1 MKSKRKIHSSV
12 RVSILSAVLLTSAVT
27 SIITAYC
34 SLMWWLYPLSAILFI
49 AANIKPSLRRS
60 VKGRL
65 RIASDGADLLCAF
78 LVTLPVEIA
87 FVLIWAAAAGQWF
100 SIGFWIC
107 VGVVW
112 LSELITFWNGI
123 IRVYITSTMIGG
135 KWRIIGLVCG
145 MIPILH
151 IIVLLHIIRI
161 TRIEVN
167 MEIARDERNRERA
180 DKRVCATKYPLILV
194 HGVFFRDSKKFNYWG
209 RIPAELEKNGAV
221 IFYGNQQSA
230 LGVQKSG
237 EEVARTIKEVIDRT
251 GAEKVNIIAHSKG
264 GLDSRYAITT
274 LGMDKYV
281 ASLTTINTPH
291 RGCVFAEWLLDH
303 APKWLR
309 NFVASHYNR
318 AFRLAGDSD
327 PDFLGAVGDLK
338 ASACA
343 RFNEETPDSGNV
355 YYQSVGSKINNE
367 GRNIFP
373 LTLSYMFARNFDG
386 PNDGLVAVDSAKWGE
401 SFTTISSKAP
411 DGVSHADVIDL
422 MRRDKPDV
430 DIREFYVQL
439 VSGLKERGF

>member
-1 MKSKRKIHSSV
+1 MSRKRIHSAV
-12 RVSILSAVLLTSAVT
+12 RVALLSLVLLVCAVT
-27 SIITAYC
+27 CFVTAFC
-34 SLMWWLYPLSAILFI
+34 SLPWWLYLVSAAGFI
-49 AANIKPSLRRS
+49 AANIKPSFRRS

-78 LVTLPVEIA
+78 LVMLPVETA
-87 FVLIWAAAAGQWF
+87 FVLIWAGAAGQWF
-100 SIGFWIC
+100 TISFWIC
-107 VGVVW
+107 VLAVW
-112 LSELITFWNGI
+112 LTELITFWNGI
-123 IRVYITSTMIGG
+123 IRVYITCTMIGG
-135 KWRIIGLVCG
+135 KWRIIGLICG

-167 MEIARDERNRERA
+167 MEIARDDRNKERA
-180 DKRVCATKYPLILV
+180 DKHVCATKYPLVLV

-230 LGVQKSG
+230 LGVKKSG
-237 EEVARTIKEVIDRT
+237 EEVAQTIREVLEKT

-264 GLDSRYAITT
+264 GLDSRYAITA
-274 LGMDKYV
+274 LGMDKCV

-309 NFVASHYNR
+309 KFVAAHYNG
-318 AFRLAGDSD
+318 AFRLAGDTE
-327 PDFLGAVGDLK
+327 PDFLQAVGDLT

-343 RFNEETPDSGNV
+343 KFNEETPDSENV

-373 LTLSYMFARNFDG
+373 LTLSYMFSRYFDG
-386 PNDGLVAVDSAKWGE
+386 PNDGLVAMDSAKWGDK
-401 SFTTISSKAP
+401 FTTISSKAP

-439 VSGLKERGF
+439 VSGLKDRGY